1 MDEATMGEARSKE
14 GKNTEL
20 QIWSS
25 LGLGRKERL
34 PGFIEGAL

>member
-1 MDEATMGEARSKE
+1 MDGATIGEARSKE

-25 LGLGRKERL
+25 LGSGRKKRL
-34 PGFIEGAL
+34 PGFI